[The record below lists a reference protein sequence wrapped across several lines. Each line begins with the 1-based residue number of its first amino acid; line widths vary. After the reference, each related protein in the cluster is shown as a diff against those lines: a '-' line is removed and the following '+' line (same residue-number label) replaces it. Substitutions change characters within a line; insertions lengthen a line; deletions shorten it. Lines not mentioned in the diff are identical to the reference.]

1 MWSHS
6 TRQYRIMKNLVNF
19 ELSMIILAAR
29 VCITQYECK
38 KLEEEVDRKMN
49 ENRASYSQLLI
60 ESLLTPPQS
69 LCGAVV
75 HVENAIT

>member
-1 MWSHS
+1 MS
-6 TRQYRIMKNLVNF
+6 
-19 ELSMIILAAR
+19 
-29 VCITQYECK
+29 
-38 KLEEEVDRKMN
+38 RKMN

-69 LCGAVV
+69 LCGAAV